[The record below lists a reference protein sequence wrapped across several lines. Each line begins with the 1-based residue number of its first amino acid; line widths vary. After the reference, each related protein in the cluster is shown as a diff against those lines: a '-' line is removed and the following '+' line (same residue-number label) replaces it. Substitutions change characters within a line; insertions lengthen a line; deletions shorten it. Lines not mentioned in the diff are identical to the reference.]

1 MKFPS
6 ITTSVASQR
15 FWYIIFRFSFVS
27 RYSFISP
34 LISSITFLWFFHFSS
49 CNWFLVLYYCGWK
62 NAYMLSIFL
71 NLFGVVLGPN
81 VIYPGKCFMW
91 TWQECVFCNF
101 WMACSL
107 YILLSPSGLT
117 YLKPM
122 FPYQYH
128 LDYLSIDISGV
139 LMLPTIILWSI
150 SLIKSFNICFI
161 YFSASMPSTYMFIN
175 AVSSC

>member
-15 FWYIIFRFSFVS
+15 FWYIVFRFSFVS

-107 YILLSPSGLT
+107 YISIKSIWSNISFKTNVSLSVSSR
-117 YLKPM
+117 
-122 FPYQYH
+122 
-128 LDYLSIDISGV
+128 LSIHWHKRGINVAYYYSVVNFSHQVFQYV
-139 LMLPTIILWSI
+139 LYI
-150 SLIKSFNICFI
+150 F
-161 YFSASMPSTYMFIN
+161 
-175 AVSSC
+175 